1 MQCHNSMRLTVQ
13 LNLCFSSYLANEF
26 PSSFESI
33 VCKIL
38 RLLFHVLAHLYHCHF
53 REVVLLNLHAHLN
66 CVFAHLT
73 LFNHRFQLIEL
84 KETEILQDLVL
95 ALKVHSDGVD
105 SSCDEDKKCGG
116 SDSDAAASAEGSQ
129 PPADTPCNVEDR
141 NVSKPDLILMST
153 AVVDISNEEKDVRS
167 CEMGEFC

>member
-1 MQCHNSMRLTVQ
+1 M
-13 LNLCFSSYLANEF
+13 
-26 PSSFESI
+26 
-33 VCKIL
+33 
-38 RLLFHVLAHLYHCHF
+38 
-53 REVVLLNLHAHLN
+53 LNLHAHLN

-73 LFNHRFQLIEL
+73 LFNHRFQLIDL

-95 ALKVHSDGVD
+95 ALKVHSDGLD

-116 SDSDAAASAEGSQ
+116 LDGDAAASVEGSE
-129 PPADTPCNVEDR
+129 PPVDTPCNNEDS

-167 CEMGEFC
+167 CEMREFC